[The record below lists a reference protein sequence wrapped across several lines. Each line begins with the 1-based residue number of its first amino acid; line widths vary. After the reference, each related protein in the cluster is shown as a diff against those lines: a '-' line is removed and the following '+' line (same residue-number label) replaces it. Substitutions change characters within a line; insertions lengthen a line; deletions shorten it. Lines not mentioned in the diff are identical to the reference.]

1 MAQLGVP
8 QAMGPV
14 VLVVCLAMEVQVG
27 FQVGLEL
34 LKQLEACQDTVVL
47 AMAMEAV
54 KVVMGLLLDMEG
66 EAVVLVLP
74 QVGMGVQQRQ
84 VQVVGVMVQ
93 DMVTSLLLDME
104 IMHGD
109 QQEQTLT
116 TVEEQEQQLQAV
128 GTTAW
133 GLEQQLMVLPMG
145 LQFMGEGMVQ
155 QEGRHNELLMHALGL
170 TQWLPTAQASYLYV
184 RAAILNRVHA

>member
-1 MAQLGVP
+1 
-8 QAMGPV
+8 
-14 VLVVCLAMEVQVG
+14 MEVQVG

-34 LKQLEACQDTVVL
+34 PKQLEARQDTVVL
-47 AMAMEAV
+47 AMAMKAV

-74 QVGMGVQQRQ
+74 QVGMGVQQWQ
-84 VQVVGVMVQ
+84 VQVLGVMVQ
-93 DMVTSLLLDME
+93 DMVTCLLLDME

-109 QQEQTLT
+109 QQEQMLT
-116 TVEEQEQQLQAV
+116 TVEEQEQQLRAV

-170 TQWLPTAQASYLYV
+170 TEWLLIVQASYLYV
-184 RAAILNRVHA
+184 RAAILDRVHASETSFVASLSRDLNEGFIV

>member
-84 VQVVGVMVQ
+84 VQVVGVMLQ
-93 DMVTSLLLDME
+93 DMVTCLLLDME

-109 QQEQTLT
+109 QQEQMLT
-116 TVEEQEQQLQAV
+116 TAE
-128 GTTAW
+128 
-133 GLEQQLMVLPMG
+133 
-145 LQFMGEGMVQ
+145 
-155 QEGRHNELLMHALGL
+155 
-170 TQWLPTAQASYLYV
+170 
-184 RAAILNRVHA
+184 